1 MNFRF
6 DDLRKFIG
14 WRLHASSL
22 GGLPSPVKAV
32 CPEIFPEMFGP
43 NSAGFQTPLNHP
55 TGRVTGK
62 NLVRPFLVSEPKGAG
77 ASSFVFQFFATE
89 LSQSKSFTHRLKMR
103 NSSAACFHRCCGGRS
118 RAACVFTGHS
128 GPVRGTIVMSGGAT
142 PSPHND
148 ETSQLRDVRPN
159 SPPPECCPQLAVPR
173 VAP

>member
-103 NSSAACFHRCCGGRS
+103 NS
-118 RAACVFTGHS
+118 
-128 GPVRGTIVMSGGAT
+128 AT
-142 PSPHND
+142 PAVRHAFIAVAVGVLA
-148 ETSQLRDVRPN
+148 LRAFLP
-159 SPPPECCPQLAVPR
+159 AT
-173 VAP
+173 VARLEALL